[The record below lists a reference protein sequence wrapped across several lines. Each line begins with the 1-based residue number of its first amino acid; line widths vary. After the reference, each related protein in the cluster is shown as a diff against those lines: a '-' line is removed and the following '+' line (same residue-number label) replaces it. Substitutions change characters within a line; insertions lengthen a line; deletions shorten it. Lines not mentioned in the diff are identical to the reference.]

1 MNNHADLHK
10 IMQFVVSEIGLVYY
24 RDKENELCRKIDKA
38 VKRSGATDYR
48 EYLTMIQN
56 NRHEISREFD
66 NLVSELT
73 IGETHFFRDEKL
85 FMGIKDTVLPAVIEK
100 NKTRK
105 KLWIWSAGCAT
116 GEEAYSISILIN
128 RYFSHRL
135 QDWDIRITGTDI
147 NRSFL
152 HQAVNGVY
160 TEWSFRGTPGEIR
173 QDCFYRNENSWHI
186 QPEHQKNVFFQ
197 YHNLVSMPVPSIFH
211 NLFSFDIIFC
221 RNVMIY
227 FDSKTIRKLIRKF
240 QESLVPDGWL
250 VVGHADHNIRYFGSF
265 KTVML
270 PGTSFYQNTAGGS
283 EMVLNNRAGIF
294 KTPFPAGLDIAG
306 KTGSADDPKSRSSTY
321 APGERVALDGTG
333 KSKQSGDRQ
342 AEVLKQRLSEK
353 KSSDLPALTALIN
366 RGRWEDASLLCEA
379 LLKATP
385 VDATLYLLSAFI
397 LEQKGLANDAVA
409 SLRKALYLDRKFVV
423 GHYHLG
429 LLHQNLGDLKKA
441 EKSFDNVI
449 NLLQDYDENYN
460 FELADGISAGELKAL
475 SEFHLEV
482 LKGDERGGNTA

>member
-1 MNNHADLHK
+1 MNNHADLHE
-10 IMQFVVSEIGLVYY
+10 IMQFVFSEIGLVYY

-38 VKRSGATDYR
+38 VKRSGAADYR
-48 EYLTMIQN
+48 EYLAMIRN

-85 FMGIKDTVLPAVIEK
+85 FMGIKDKVLPAVIEK
-100 NKTRK
+100 NKNRK
-105 KLWIWSAGCAT
+105 RLWIWSAGCAT
-116 GEEAYSISILIN
+116 GEEVYSISILIN

-135 QDWDIRITGTDI
+135 QDWDLRITGTDI
-147 NRSFL
+147 NRDFL
-152 HQAVNGVY
+152 HQAINGVY
-160 TEWSFRGTPGEIR
+160 TDWSFRGTPGEIK
-173 QDCFYRNENSWHI
+173 QNCFYRDENAWHI
-186 QPEHQKNVFFQ
+186 QPEHKKNVYFQ

-227 FDSKTIRKLIRKF
+227 FDSKTIEKLIYKF

-270 PGTSFYQNTAGGS
+270 PGTSFYLNTAGSNEGVFNNGS
-283 EMVLNNRAGIF
+283 GLF
-294 KTPFPAGLDIAG
+294 KNPFPSGSDMAG
-306 KTGSADDPKSRSSTY
+306 KTALPGDPKSRSSTFE
-321 APGERVALDGTG
+321 PDKRVAREETG
-333 KSKQSGDRQ
+333 KSKLSGDKR
-342 AEVLKQRLSEK
+342 AETFIQKPSEK
-353 KSSDLPALTALIN
+353 KPPDLPTLTALIN
-366 RGRWEDASLLCEA
+366 RGKWEEASLLCEA
-379 LLKATP
+379 SIEATP
-385 VDATLYLLSAFI
+385 MDATLYLLSAFI
-397 LEQKGLANDAVA
+397 LEQKGLSNDAVA

-449 NLLQDYDENYN
+449 NLLQNYDENFN
-460 FELADGISAGELKAL
+460 FELADGISARELKAL

>member
-1 MNNHADLHK
+1 MNNHEDLHK
-10 IMQFVVSEIGLVYY
+10 IMQFVFSEIGLVYY
-24 RDKENELCRKIDKA
+24 RDKEKELCRKIDKA
-38 VKRSGATDYR
+38 VKRSGATGYR
-48 EYLTMIQN
+48 EYLMMIQN
-56 NRHEISREFD
+56 NPREISREFD

-105 KLWIWSAGCAT
+105 RLWIWSAGCAT

-135 QDWDIRITGTDI
+135 QDWDLRITGTDI
-147 NRSFL
+147 NRDFL
-152 HQAVNGVY
+152 HQAMSGVY
-160 TEWSFRGTPGEIR
+160 TDWSFRGTPGEIK
-173 QDCFYRNENSWHI
+173 QECFCRNENTWHI
-186 QPEHQKNVFFQ
+186 KPEHQKNVYFQ
-197 YHNLVSMPVPSIFH
+197 YHNLVSMPVPSILH

-227 FDSKTIRKLIRKF
+227 FDSKTIGKLIRKF

-283 EMVLNNRAGIF
+283 EGVLNNGAGIF
-294 KTPFPAGLDIAG
+294 RMPFPAGLDIAG
-306 KTGSADDPKSRSSTY
+306 KTGPADDPKNRSSAF
-321 APGERVALDGTG
+321 APEQRVVTDRTG
-333 KSKQSGDRQ
+333 KLKQPGDRQ
-342 AEVLKQRLSEK
+342 AGVFEQRFSEK
-353 KSSDLPALTALIN
+353 KLPDLPALTALIN

-475 SEFHLEV
+475 SEFHIEV
-482 LKGDERGGNTA
+482 LKGDERGGNTT

>member
-1 MNNHADLHK
+1 MNNHADLRE
-10 IMQFVVSEIGLVYY
+10 IMQFVFSEIGLVYY

-38 VKRSGATDYR
+38 VKRSGAADYR
-48 EYLTMIQN
+48 EYLMMIRN
-56 NRHEISREFD
+56 YRHEISKEFD

-100 NKTRK
+100 NKNRK
-105 KLWIWSAGCAT
+105 RLWIWSAGCAT

-135 QDWDIRITGTDI
+135 QDWDLRITGTDI
-147 NRSFL
+147 NRDFL
-152 HQAVNGVY
+152 HQAINGVY
-160 TEWSFRGTPGEIR
+160 TEWSFRGTPGEIK
-173 QDCFYRNENSWHI
+173 QNCFYQDEKAWHI
-186 QPEHQKNVFFQ
+186 HPEHRKNVFFQ

-227 FDSKTIRKLIRKF
+227 FDSKIIQKLIHKF
-240 QESLVPDGWL
+240 QESLMPDGWL
-250 VVGHADHNIRYFGSF
+250 VVGHADHNIRYFESF
-265 KTVML
+265 KTVVML
-270 PGTSFYQNTAGGS
+270 PGTSFYQNTVGGN
-283 EMVLNNRAGIF
+283 EIALNNGSNVF
-294 KTPFPAGLDIAG
+294 KTPFPAGLDTDTASPG
-306 KTGSADDPKSRSSTY
+306 DPKNRSSTFT
-321 APGERVALDGTG
+321 PGKRVALEETG
-333 KSKQSGDRQ
+333 KSKLPGGRRT
-342 AEVLKQRLSEK
+342 EILEQRLSEK
-353 KSSDLPALTALIN
+353 KPSDLTALSALIN
-366 RGRWEDASLLCEA
+366 RGRWEEASLLCEA

-385 VDATLYLLSAFI
+385 MDATLYLLSAFI
-397 LEQKGLANDAVA
+397 LEQKGLANDALA

-449 NLLQDYDENYN
+449 NLLQNYDENYN
-460 FELADGISAGELKAL
+460 FELADGISARELKAL

>member
-1 MNNHADLHK
+1 MNNYADLHK
-10 IMQFVVSEIGLVYY
+10 IMQFVFSEIGLVYY
-24 RDKENELCRKIDKA
+24 QDKENELCRKIDKA
-38 VKRSGATDYR
+38 VKRSGAADYR
-48 EYLTMIQN
+48 EYLMMIQN

-173 QDCFYRNENSWHI
+173 QDCFYRNQNSWHI

-227 FDSKTIRKLIRKF
+227 FDSKTIQKLIRKF

-270 PGTSFYQNTAGGS
+270 PGTSFYQNTAGNS
-283 EMVLNNRAGIF
+283 EMVLNNGAGIF
-294 KTPFPAGLDIAG
+294 KTPLPAGLDITG
-306 KTGSADDPKSRSSTY
+306 KTGPADEPKSRSSTF
-321 APGERVALDGTG
+321 APGQRVALDGTG

-353 KSSDLPALTALIN
+353 KSPDLPALTALIN
-366 RGRWEDASLLCEA
+366 QGRWEDASLLCEA

-475 SEFHLEV
+475 SEFHLEG